1 MRITSIGANYNTL
14 RPQNQNIGFGQFQD
28 KKVKKAY
35 KGIAIDPE
43 FNDVEEIYKRDVAGC
58 KYIEKSPYVTVKGAK
73 DKKGKYFI
81 YAVANKDAIKK
92 HKNKKFYDNVREMYP
107 KSCIDYYPPNK
118 IAVKSGI
125 VKKEPEFLTVI
136 ADYSD
141 AYDLYDIFIKQDK
154 NYNKPPEPPEP
165 QYSDE
170 EDNFT
175 KNLRLEGHIW

>member
-35 KGIAIDPE
+35 EEKAINSE
-43 FNDVEEIYKRDVAGC
+43 FRDVEEIHKRNIAES
-58 KYIEKSPYVTVKGAK
+58 KYIEKSPHVTIKGAK

-92 HKNKKFYDNVREMYP
+92 HKNKKFYDNVHDMYP
-107 KSCIDYYPPNK
+107 KSYIDSYQGNE
-118 IAVKSGI
+118 IAIKTGI
-125 VKKEPEFLTVI
+125 VKKEPEFLSVI
-136 ADYSD
+136 ANYSD
-141 AYDLYDIFIKQDK
+141 THYLYDTIIREDK
-154 NYNKPPEPPEP
+154 NYNKPSEPPEP